1 MAVAMDNAILEN
13 ILRQVRPLIGQGKVA
28 DYIPALA
35 TVDGSRLGIAI
46 CTVDGQLFQ
55 AGDAQE
61 RFSIQSISKVL
72 SLVVAMRHYSEEEI
86 WQRVGKDPSGSPFNS
101 LVQLEMEQ
109 GIPRN
114 PFINAGALVV
124 CDMLQGRLS
133 APRQRMLEVV
143 RGLSG
148 VSDISYDT
156 VVARSEFEHS
166 ARNAA
171 IAWLMKS
178 FGNFHHDVTTVLQNY
193 FHYCALK
200 MICVELARTFVF
212 LANQGKAIH
221 IDEPVVTPM
230 QARQINALMATSG
243 MYQNAGEFAWRVGL
257 PAKSGV
263 GGGIVA
269 IVPHEMAIA
278 VWSPELD
285 DAGNS
290 LAGIA
295 VLEHSEYD
303 EFLKLAH
310 NPEMRFVFSN
320 TTEAGISYHAGDKF
334 DDAPAVSYPAKL
346 TRLLFERFSHFNGAL
361 DKGWIIIP
369 CELIDYNGDA
379 LRELVL
385 RYAQEWALPE
395 AFIQWLDQ
403 ANSFCSTLVDRIVTG
418 YPRDEVAK
426 LEEELGYHDGFLDT
440 AEHFYLF
447 VIQGPKSLAT
457 ELRLDKYPL
466 NVLIV
471 DDIKPYKERKVAI
484 LNGAHTALV
493 PVAFQAGLDTVGE
506 AMNDAE
512 ICAFVEKA
520 IYEEIIPVLDLPR
533 DELESFASAVTGR
546 FRNPYIKHQ
555 LLSIALNGMTKFR
568 TRILPQ
574 LLAGQKANGTLPARL
589 TFALAALIA
598 FYRGE
603 RNGETYPV
611 QDDAHWLERYQQL
624 WSQHRDR
631 VIGTQE
637 LVAIVLAEKDHWEQ
651 DLTQVPGLVE
661 QVANDLDAILEKGMR
676 EAVRLLC

>member
-1 MAVAMDNAILEN
+1 MKTLNRRDFPGAQYPERIIQFGEGNF
-13 ILRQVRPLIGQGKVA
+13 LRAFVDWQIDLLNEHTNLNSGVVVVRPIETSFPPSLSTQ
-28 DYIPALA
+28 
-35 TVDGSRLGIAI
+35 DGLYTTII
-46 CTVDGQLFQ
+46 
-55 AGDAQE
+55 
-61 RFSIQSISKVL
+61 
-72 SLVVAMRHYSEEEI
+72 
-86 WQRVGKDPSGSPFNS
+86 
-101 LVQLEMEQ
+101 
-109 GIPRN
+109 
-114 PFINAGALVV
+114 
-124 CDMLQGRLS
+124 
-133 APRQRMLEVV
+133 
-143 RGLSG
+143 RG
-148 VSDISYDT
+148 
-156 VVARSEFEHS
+156 
-166 ARNAA
+166 
-171 IAWLMKS
+171 
-178 FGNFHHDVTTVLQNY
+178 
-193 FHYCALK
+193 
-200 MICVELARTFVF
+200 
-212 LANQGKAIH
+212 
-221 IDEPVVTPM
+221 
-230 QARQINALMATSG
+230 
-243 MYQNAGEFAWRVGL
+243 
-257 PAKSGV
+257 
-263 GGGIVA
+263 
-269 IVPHEMAIA
+269 
-278 VWSPELD
+278 
-285 DAGNS
+285 
-290 LAGIA
+290 
-295 VLEHSEYD
+295 
-303 EFLKLAH
+303 LKLAH

-624 WSQHRDR
+624 WSQYRDR

-676 EAVRLLC
+676 EAVRPLC